1 MIKKEMKLMEEAEL
15 DALNEIDDS
24 SVEDAKKFDAV
35 VKAFVE
41 DVKGR
46 KSSVLFYQSNFT
58 KISRLAQIPLIP

>member
-24 SVEDAKKFDAV
+24 SVEDVKKFDAV

-41 DVKGR
+41 DVKGS
-46 KSSVLFYQSNFT
+46 KSSVLFYKRNFT
-58 KISRLAQIPLIP
+58 IEKQ